1 MHHPRNTPYPTG
13 PRARRPMAAR
23 AGALTLALTV
33 TTALPAFAA
42 PAGGGPS
49 GGQGGAT
56 AAKAFRN
63 GRSIPVK
70 DALRACRRSNCNFRV
85 TAGPT
90 EYVTAVTNVGSTVV
104 NCTNADM
111 AVEREVTLT
120 SGITDNIEGEISGKA
135 TIEGTVDNTTEVTT
149 TAEKQESVTQQTTE
163 TTTNTSTATTEVAA
177 KVTGT
182 QTNSSGNTFH
192 TAPKDTGPNSEFTS
206 SAQSQTQAETAVTNT
221 AQNQVAK
228 EAQNQLSTTT
238 QATGTVSAR
247 DELHVGVKGAFE
259 AAFRL
264 TAGTELAETSSEKMT
279 YKITLKP
286 KDILVL
292 SAQNAMVRTNG
303 VLHVDDDAGASTV
316 ENITVDS
323 PSTVNASSLLAQ
335 TFTGAEQ
342 CETPRPTQDA
352 KDPQPTQPNR
362 RTSTPGLYDTPP
374 PPPGRTPTSSVV
386 LLSDARTPRK

>member
-1 MHHPRNTPYPTG
+1 MHHPRNTPVPDN
-13 PRARRPMAAR
+13 PRPRGAMAAR
-23 AGALTLALTV
+23 AGALTLALTA
-33 TTALPAFAA
+33 TAALPAFAA
-42 PAGGGPS
+42 AP
-49 GGQGGAT
+49 T
-56 AAKAFRN
+56 AAAAKTAKAFRN
-63 GRSIPVK
+63 GQNIPVK
-70 DALRACRRSNCNFRV
+70 DALRACRRSSCDFRV

-90 EYVTAVTNVGSTVV
+90 EYVTAVTNVGSAIV
-104 NCTNADM
+104 NCTNEDM
-111 AVEREVTLT
+111 TVEREVTLT

-163 TTTNTSTATTEVAA
+163 TTTNASTATTAVAA
-177 KVTGT
+177 TVTGT
-182 QTNSSGNTFH
+182 QTDSSGNTFH
-192 TAPKDTGPNSEFTS
+192 TAPKDTGPNSELTS
-206 SAQSQTQAETAVTNT
+206 SAQTQTQVETAVTNT
-221 AQNQVAK
+221 AQNEVTK

-292 SAQNAMVRTNG
+292 AAQNAMVRTNG
-303 VLHVDDDAGASTV
+303 VLHVNDDAGTSTV

-342 CETPRPTQDA
+342 CETLRPTRDA
-352 KDPQPTQPNR
+352 ADPQPTQPNR
-362 RTSTPGLYDTPP
+362 RGATPGLLDTTPP
-374 PPPGRTPTSSVV
+374 PGMQPATSRV
-386 LLSDARTPRK
+386 LKPDTRAPRR